1 MCPGS
6 LWKGEPPLEKP
17 NFKQSLYF
25 PKEMLEEIHREADRL
40 DRSLS
45 WVVQRAWKVAK
56 REIQAM
62 PSDGDQA
69 MSEGSAPVTPSSTK

>member
-1 MCPGS
+1 MD
-6 LWKGEPPLEKP
+6 KP

-25 PKEMLEEIHREADRL
+25 PKEMLEEIHREAKRL

-62 PSDGDQA
+62 PSDSD
-69 MSEGSAPVTPSSTK
+69 